1 MMNQFPDVQYLENIV
16 KTGKINLE
24 YVGLVDIRS
33 LGKERDHWLSEHLF
47 NHFLLR
53 YIPDLPNT
61 AYNNIIA
68 GLKEISTTKY
78 YEYRYSC
85 LSFYL
90 ILVAESTR
98 VDGLSLPDLQAENT
112 RFVELINEIFH
123 PNIKINP
130 ILLQKTAKDLI
141 DRL

>member
-1 MMNQFPDVQYLENIV
+1 LVANRYI
-16 KTGKINLE
+16 GKQ
-24 YVGLVDIRS
+24 
-33 LGKERDHWLSEHLF
+33 RDHWLSEHLF
-47 NHFLLR
+47 NNFLKR
-53 YIPDLPNT
+53 YVPDLTGT

-68 GLKEISTTKY
+68 GLKQIKTTKY

-85 LSFYL
+85 LCFYL

-98 VDGLSLPDLQAENT
+98 LDGLSPPDLQAGNT
-112 RFVELINEIFH
+112 SFVQLIDDIFH

-141 DRL
+141 ARL